1 MGDGVH
7 SAAVVM
13 ALSVAAESITA
24 APSAALIAAT
34 AVLGRANIAVRAD
47 PNAVAEAFLNS

>member
-1 MGDGVH
+1 MH